1 MPRREARS
9 EIAQTK
15 PNLLEPLDL
24 SVFGGPDD
32 PCFGKYHDLKAEECK
47 QCGDREICA
56 IAMAQKRRVD
66 RTEIEKETPF
76 KDMEDLPVEVSD
88 ERLKRYMQKKVDKGF
103 EIAYILDKTV
113 ARFEI
118 SRDRA
123 RELYKQL
130 NF

>member
-1 MPRREARS
+1 MPKREARS
-9 EIAQTK
+9 IAIESK

-32 PCFGKYHDLKAEECK
+32 PCFGKYHDLKAEECR

-66 RTEIEKETPF
+66 RTEIEKTTPF
-76 KDMEDLPVEVSD
+76 KDIEDQPEEVSD
-88 ERLKRYMQKKVDKGF
+88 ERLKRYMQKKIDKGF
-103 EIAYILDKTV
+103 DRTYILDKTTN
-113 ARFEI
+113 RFEI

-123 RELYKQL
+123 KKLYKEL
-130 NF
+130 I